1 MKAVPTNMMY
11 YLSVAAGG
19 ALGAVGRVW
28 LMTAAE
34 RLLPAR
40 FPFGTLTVNIL
51 GSLLMGVCFVV
62 FMERGALDDAWRP
75 VLVAGFLAAFTTFST
90 FSLDALRLLENGL
103 FWQAAAYVPG
113 TVLLCLLAVWT
124 GMTLTRI
131 L

>member
-1 MKAVPTNMMY
+1 MMY

-19 ALGAVGRVW
+19 ALGALGRVW
-28 LMTAAE
+28 LMTAAD

-40 FPFGTLTVNIL
+40 FPFGTLTVNVL

-62 FMERGALDDAWRP
+62 LMERAALDDAWRP
-75 VLVAGFLAAFTTFST
+75 LLTAGFLGAFTTYST
-90 FSLDALRLLENGL
+90 FSLDALMLLESGL
-103 FWQAAAYVPG
+103 LWQAAAYVLG